1 LLSDLLK
8 LAGSDAR
15 MHGIELHFEP
25 SRSLPKVFCDPIQI
39 QQVAL
44 NLIRNAIDAMAEI
57 DCANGNRVTIRT
69 RQTVEGRVEVSVSDR
84 GPGVA
89 DDQAPHL
96 FTAFHTTKS
105 DGMGMGL
112 SICRTI
118 IEGHG
123 GALDYRNQERNQER
137 NQHRDQGAGA
147 TFFFTLPTGT
157 LDE

>member
-1 LLSDLLK
+1 
-8 LAGSDAR
+8 
-15 MHGIELHFEP
+15 
-25 SRSLPKVFCDPIQI
+25 
-39 QQVAL
+39 
-44 NLIRNAIDAMAEI
+44 
-57 DCANGNRVTIRT
+57 
-69 RQTVEGRVEVSVSDR
+69 VEVSVSDL

-89 DDQAPHL
+89 DDQAPLL
-96 FTAFHTTKS
+96 FTAFHSTKS

-123 GALDYRNQERNQER
+123 GSLDFRNQERNQER
-137 NQHRDQGAGA
+137 NQDSSQGAGA